1 MSLIDESGQTRGGV
15 AVGEPPVGPSRVAAP
30 PRATTGIS
38 WRAILIG
45 ALLIPVVCIWNEYTE
60 IVAEGTD
67 LVAMSLII
75 AVVILLFFLV
85 MINLALKKWAPRIAF
100 SQAELM
106 YIYIM
111 LTVSVGIS
119 GIGMTQFLVP
129 QLGNMYRY
137 ATPSNRWEEFWPY
150 VPQWLVPD
158 RSVLTGFYGGQSTFY
173 TWEHFRGWLSPI
185 LAWSAFIVVMLFCML
200 CLNVIIR
207 RQWMDRERL
216 TFPIV
221 YVPLELTKD
230 GGSVELFRNRLMWIG
245 FTFPC
250 VLETFASLNY
260 LFPSVPYVPLKP
272 EASLNIGQYFT
283 DPPWNAVGYLTL
295 AFYPLVIGIAY
306 FLSLEV
312 SFSCWFFY
320 LFTKVQSVMAV
331 VFGFRDPG
339 ASAAARRFPY
349 LPEQGAGAFI
359 GLTLFAGFA
368 ARRHLMDVF
377 RKAFKGTPRVHDDN
391 EPMPYRLAVFGFLA
405 GLALLCGFITVAGL
419 TWYIAPIFFALYFV
433 FVLTFTRIRAEA
445 GVAWG
450 FGPNQPAHRLMLDTG
465 GSYGWNI
472 KDMTVFSYLIWMDL
486 DYRCV
491 AMPHQLEGFKISE
504 SARMNN
510 RHLAGAIMLATIIGA
525 LASFWALLTIY
536 YEYGAGTA
544 KVNGWRTSMGSRAFN
559 DIRNWLNNPLQLN
572 EASLQAVFAGI
583 GVTGVL
589 MWLRQQFTWWP
600 LHPIGYA
607 IAGTF
612 TMDWL
617 WFPTLVGWLLKALT
631 IRYGGMKLYRT
642 LIPFFIGL
650 ILGDYVIG
658 GLWSLVGLVFDIRV
672 YRCFPI

>member
-1 MSLIDESGQTRGGV
+1 MSSTDESSQPRVSV
-15 AVGEPPVGPSRVAAP
+15 AVGEPPRGPSRAAAP
-30 PRATTGIS
+30 PPRTAGIT
-38 WRAILIG
+38 WRALLIG
-45 ALLIPVVCIWNEYTE
+45 ALLIPVVCIWNEYDE

-75 AVVILLFFLV
+75 AVVILLFCLV
-85 MINLALKKWAPRIAF
+85 LINLALKRWTPRLAF

-111 LTVSVGIS
+111 LTVSAGIS

-129 QLGNMYRY
+129 QLGNLYHF
-137 ATPSNRWEEFWPY
+137 ATPSNKWEEFWPF
-150 VPQWLVPD
+150 VPRWFVPD
-158 RSVLTGFYGGQSTFY
+158 RAVLPEFYGGQSTFY
-173 TWEHFRGWLSPI
+173 TWAHFTGWLAPI
-185 LAWSAFIVVMLFCML
+185 LTWSGFIVVMLFCML

-221 YVPLELTKD
+221 YVPLEISR
-230 GGSVELFRNRLMWIG
+230 GGAAVDLFRNRWMWIG
-245 FTFPC
+245 FAIPC

-260 LFPSVPYVPLKP
+260 LFPSVPYIPLKP
-272 EASLNIGQYFT
+272 DADLNIGQYFT
-283 DPPWNAVGYLTL
+283 DPPWSAIGYLTL

-320 LFTKVQSVMAV
+320 LFTKFQSVMATAL
-331 VFGFRDPG
+331 GYRDPQ
-339 ASAAARRFPY
+339 APPAMKRIPY

-359 GLTLFAGFA
+359 GLTLFAA
-368 ARRHLMDVF
+368 YASRRYLADIL
-377 RKAFKGTPRVHDDN
+377 RKAFSGAPELRDDN

-405 GLALLCGFITVAGL
+405 GLAALCGFMIIAGL
-419 TWYIAPIFFALYFV
+419 AWYLVLVFFVLYFIIV
-433 FVLTFTRIRAEA
+433 ITFTRIRAEA

-450 FGPNQPAHRLMLDTG
+450 FGPNNPAHRMMLDTS
-465 GSYGWNI
+465 GSYGWNL
-472 KDMTVFSYLIWMDL
+472 KDLTLFSYLIWMDL
-486 DYRCV
+486 DYRCC
-491 AMPHQLEGFKISE
+491 AMPHQLEGFKIGE

-510 RHLAGAIMLATIIGA
+510 RHLAAAIMLATVIGA

-536 YEYGAGTA
+536 YQYGAGTA
-544 KVNGWRTSMGSRAFN
+544 KVNGWRTSMGSRAFT
-559 DIRNWLNNPLQLN
+559 DIRHWYDNPERLNW
-572 EASLQAVFAGI
+572 ASLEATLF
-583 GVTGVL
+583 GVGATGLL
-589 MWLRQQFTWWP
+589 MALRTRFTWWP
-600 LHPIGYA
+600 FHPIGYA

-617 WFPTLVGWLLKALT
+617 WFPTLVGWAIKALT
-631 IRYGGMKLYRT
+631 IRYGGMKLYRGM
-642 LIPFFIGL
+642 IPFFIGL

-658 GLWSLVGLVFDIRV
+658 GLWSLVGLAFDIRV

>member
-1 MSLIDESGQTRGGV
+1 
-15 AVGEPPVGPSRVAAP
+15 
-30 PRATTGIS
+30 
-38 WRAILIG
+38 
-45 ALLIPVVCIWNEYTE
+45 
-60 IVAEGTD
+60 
-67 LVAMSLII
+67 
-75 AVVILLFFLV
+75 
-85 MINLALKKWAPRIAF
+85 
-100 SQAELM
+100 
-106 YIYIM
+106 
-111 LTVSVGIS
+111 
-119 GIGMTQFLVP
+119 
-129 QLGNMYRY
+129 
-137 ATPSNRWEEFWPY
+137 
-150 VPQWLVPD
+150 
-158 RSVLTGFYGGQSTFY
+158 VL
-173 TWEHFRGWLSPI
+173 
-185 LAWSAFIVVMLFCML
+185 LFCML

-221 YVPLELTKD
+221 YVPLELTKG
-230 GGSVELFRNRLMWIG
+230 GGSLELFQNRLMWIG
-245 FTFPC
+245 FTIPC

-272 EASLNIGQYFT
+272 EPRLNMGQYLT

-320 LFTKVQSVMAV
+320 LFTKVQNVSAVM
-331 VFGFRDPG
+331 FGFRDPG

-359 GLTLFAGFA
+359 GITLFAAFA
-368 ARRHLMDVF
+368 ARRYLLEIL
-377 RKAFKGTPRVHDDN
+377 RKAFTGQGRIDDDN
-391 EPMPYRLAVFGFLA
+391 EPLPYRLAVFGFLA
-405 GLALLCGFITVAGL
+405 GVALLCAFMAAAGL
-419 TWYIAPIFFALYFV
+419 TWYHALVFFALYFV
-433 FVLTFTRIRAEA
+433 FVITFTRIRAEA

-465 GSYGWNI
+465 GSYGWSV
-472 KDMTVFSYLIWMDL
+472 KDLSVFSYLIWMDL

-510 RHLAGAIMLATIIGA
+510 RHLAAAIMLATVIGA
-525 LASFWALLTIY
+525 FASFWALLTIY

-559 DIRNWLNNPLQLN
+559 DIRRWLDNPLQLN

-583 GVTGVL
+583 SVTGVL

-617 WFPTLVGWLLKALT
+617 WFPTLLGWLLKALT

-658 GLWSLVGLVFDIRV
+658 GLWSLVGLAFDIRV